1 MGAIAIPTIEMRGCA
16 NQSGRAS
23 EIMRPVEDKG
33 CYNYGSAQD
42 NSSSGSCNF
51 EFHKGNGPIKGPC
64 HHRMV
69 LSSLSKPTPSKWDD
83 AQKWLAGSSHAKT
96 KPRNSNAED
105 RRLIV
110 PTPQNG
116 KDSSSS
122 DDERVEDR
130 GLDISNQDEGV
141 TKNIDCNESFWRVN
155 TPLEDSILAMRSV
168 CLRDMGT
175 EMTPIASQEPSRTGT
190 PLRATT
196 PAIRSPISSRSSTP
210 GRGRQGAQAH
220 ENYQMGLNS
229 LENRSGAMHFSG
241 VSLTGQSNKEDP
253 ETGTCKVRE
262 NNNLEN
268 ARKPS
273 SLETRAMAWDEAE
286 RAKYMARYK
295 REEVKIEA
303 WENREKRKAE
313 MEMRRMEVKA
323 ERLKSRAQ
331 ERLANKIAATRRIA
345 EEKRASAEA
354 KLNEKE
360 VRTSE
365 RADYIRRT
373 GHLPSSFSFKLPSL
387 CW

>member
-1 MGAIAIPTIEMRGCA
+1 MLDLRNYEGGLNTVA
-16 NQSGRAS
+16 NS
-23 EIMRPVEDKG
+23 
-33 CYNYGSAQD
+33 
-42 NSSSGSCNF
+42 F
-51 EFHKGNGPIKGPC
+51 EFHKGNGPIKGAS
-64 HHRMV
+64 HHRSV
-69 LSSLSKPTPSKWDD
+69 LGSLAKPTPSKWDD
-83 AQKWLAGSSHAKT
+83 AQKWLAGSSHAKA

-105 RRLIV
+105 LRLIA
-110 PTPQNG
+110 PNPQDE
-116 KDSSSS
+116 KDSSGS
-122 DDERVEDR
+122 DNERAEFR
-130 GLDISNQDEGV
+130 GIDIKNQDEGV
-141 TKNIDCNESFWRVN
+141 TKNIECNDSFWRVD
-155 TPLEDSILAMRSV
+155 TPLENSIAAMRSV

-210 GRGRQGAQAH
+210 GRGRQGAHTH
-220 ENYQMGLNS
+220 ENFQTGLNS
-229 LENRSGAMHFSG
+229 LDNRSGSMHVRG
-241 VSLTGQSNKEDP
+241 VSLTGQSN
-253 ETGTCKVRE
+253 RE
-262 NNNLEN
+262 EQESATNKGRENNLEN
-268 ARKPS
+268 GRNAS

-331 ERLANKIAATRRIA
+331 EKLSNKLAATRRIA

-354 KLNEKE
+354 KLNEKA
-360 VRTSE
+360 VKTSE